1 MLLHGT
7 DLVNTDYVN
16 SVVVTYEQKKISD
29 SLEYGDI
36 EGDLGATDVVEP
48 LYTGPYLFRSYDHW
62 GSPWDRNV
70 VERNPGVAHSIPIW
84 QVARATTAAPFYF
97 DPIDIQNRRYG
108 DGGFGTNNPVC
119 ELYMEV
125 KAMHGNDPSAI
136 AMVLSIGTG
145 TAGAQIKR
153 YNSGTI
159 NKWIGYLTAAK
170 QLASSSED
178 EHTRMRGFKPRH
190 LHYFRLNVP
199 ASTGLGKMKL
209 DEWKAKGG
217 IKRRK
222 TNKTLEKIRQ
232 LTNDY
237 LEDPEVQDEI
247 RQIATILVNHRRQ
260 RAGETPGSSRRW
272 ELYATGV
279 QYRCTYSDCWK
290 SQKLRS
296 CAEDLREHLK
306 REHGFRNAPA
316 DELEQMV
323 EKGKCH
329 F

>member
-1 MLLHGT
+1 MHCGT
-7 DLVNTDYVN
+7 QLGDTDYLS
-16 SVVVTYEQKKISD
+16 SVVVAYEQKNISD

-36 EGDLGATDVVEP
+36 EGDLDATDVVEP
-48 LYTGPYLFRSYDHW
+48 LHTGPYLFRSYDHW

-119 ELYMEV
+119 ELYLEV

-145 TAGAQIKR
+145 TAMADIKR

-159 NKWIGYLTAAK
+159 KKWTGYLTAAK
-170 QLASSSED
+170 QLASSSEA
-178 EHTRMRGFKPRH
+178 EHEKMLGFKPRQ
-190 LHYFRLNVP
+190 LEYFRLNVP
-199 ASTGLGKMKL
+199 ARTGLCRMKL
-209 DEWKAKGG
+209 DEWKPKGG

-222 TNKTLEKIRQ
+222 TNKTIEKIKR
-232 LTNDY
+232 LTSEY
-237 LEDPEVQDEI
+237 LEEREVQDHI
-247 RQIATILVNHRRQ
+247 RRIADILVSHRRQ
-260 RAGETPGSSRRW
+260 RAGEAPGSSRRW

-279 QYRCTYSDCWK
+279 QYRCTYVDCWK
-290 SQKLRS
+290 SQKLRA

-306 REHGFRNAPA
+306 REHGFRNTPA
-316 DELEQMV
+316 ELEQMV